1 MARGV
6 WLAGR
11 REQRLLQLFIVKI
24 IELFFQWI
32 AKLEDVE
39 ENQQD
44 RSFILPDNNSCMRS
58 SQILKSVRTGCG

>member
-24 IELFFQWI
+24 IELTDFI
-32 AKLEDVE
+32 A
-39 ENQQD
+39 QHA
-44 RSFILPDNNSCMRS
+44 
-58 SQILKSVRTGCG
+58 